1 MFKKK
6 NIPSSLFNAAIPMK
20 RFLFPCKINFS
31 FMVFRQCFSHMRK
44 AKFLFMLLRQ
54 FTPLHSLFS
63 FFGMFL
69 KMPHFRIF
77 YSINFNP
84 FIPSCLTFF
93 KPESMPFFK
102 LSRQFSFIHN
112 SLLSNKFTMVRF
124 LCQVFIVTFFAITLS
139 SCASY
144 TQIYRD
150 QDGRIYKVESKGTVR
165 TVITEGSST
174 IEQDTKSEPL
184 IKFPD
189 MNLMKA
195 ND

>member
-1 MFKKK
+1 
-6 NIPSSLFNAAIPMK
+6 
-20 RFLFPCKINFS
+20 
-31 FMVFRQCFSHMRK
+31 
-44 AKFLFMLLRQ
+44 
-54 FTPLHSLFS
+54 
-63 FFGMFL
+63 
-69 KMPHFRIF
+69 
-77 YSINFNP
+77 
-84 FIPSCLTFF
+84 
-93 KPESMPFFK
+93 
-102 LSRQFSFIHN
+102 
-112 SLLSNKFTMVRF
+112 MVRF

-165 TVITEGSST
+165 TVITEGSLT